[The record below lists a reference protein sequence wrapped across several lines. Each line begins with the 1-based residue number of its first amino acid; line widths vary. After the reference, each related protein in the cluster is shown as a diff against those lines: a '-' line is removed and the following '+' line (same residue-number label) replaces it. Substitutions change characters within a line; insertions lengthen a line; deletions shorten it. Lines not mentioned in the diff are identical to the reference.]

1 VGTVLLNMA
10 GQVLGMDE
18 KAKHIAKGQS
28 WNIIM

>member
-1 VGTVLLNMA
+1 MA

-18 KAKHIAKGQS
+18 PAKHIAKGQS